1 MSGTIIKTKFSLV
14 NAQPASNALQQG
26 EQAYSYISNK
36 MWIGWDNGGVID
48 PIAIGGKFYTDQL
61 KASSVDFG
69 KTIASHAIITDSAN
83 KIDLINIDNI
93 TIDGN
98 TITTTN
104 TNGDLTV
111 NPNGTGSLNIQANT
125 DVVGNLTVSGTS
137 TFTGQT
143 TLASLNVTDLTSGRV
158 VLAGTSGEIED
169 SGNLTFTGSLLTLT
183 GNEAITGTLDV
194 NGQSTLASLNVE
206 DLTATRLTFAGT
218 SGELVDSGNL
228 IFDGSKL
235 TITGNE
241 QITGTLN
248 VDSQATLASLNVED
262 LTSTRV
268 TFAGTSGELTDS
280 ANFTWA
286 SNTLTIAGSAA
297 VDNVR
302 IDGNTI
308 SAIDANGALTI
319 TPSGT
324 GVVTIDTTTGL
335 IVASGSEASRPAPG
349 VIGNGA
355 IRYNQTSNRFEG
367 TVSGSWTGLGGVVDI
382 DQDTYIVA
390 EEAADEDVLRFYA
403 AGTQEMTV
411 DALGVTVTDQITTP
425 IANITTDNVT
435 TANIGTA
442 NITTQLQ
449 VDADANFTV
458 GIDVL
463 SGDVDITDNLN
474 VQGNAVIDGNLTVN
488 GTTTSVNS
496 TVTTLNDPVIKVGD
510 GSTVAVDLIDR
521 GVNFDYGDGTSVK
534 TGFFGFDN
542 ATNRFSYKPI
552 VNTTDEDYDAPW
564 GDAQFGQLFLS
575 GDATFANNLVLSSNT
590 ISITAGD
597 LTITPAGGDTTITGN
612 VQITTDL
619 VVNGNV
625 TFDNDVPI
633 TSGGTG
639 MSSFTGNGIFISNGA
654 GTSLTFV
661 TGSLYDIVQF
671 NASGVPV
678 ASNIIDGGT
687 F

>member
-36 MWIGWDNGGVID
+36 LWIGWDNAGVID

-83 KIDLINIDNI
+83 KIDLINIDNV

-104 TNGDLTV
+104 TNGNLTV
-111 NPNGTGSLNIQANT
+111 NPNGTGSFDIQANT
-125 DVVGNLTVSGTS
+125 DVVGNLTVSGT
-137 TFTGQT
+137 TIFTGQT
-143 TLASLNVTDLTSGRV
+143 TLSSLNVTDLTNGRV
-158 VLAGTSGEIED
+158 I
-169 SGNLTFTGSLLTLT
+169 
-183 GNEAITGTLDV
+183 
-194 NGQSTLASLNVE
+194 
-206 DLTATRLTFAGT
+206 FAG
-218 SGELVDSGNL
+218 
-228 IFDGSKL
+228 
-235 TITGNE
+235 
-241 QITGTLN
+241 
-248 VDSQATLASLNVED
+248 A
-262 LTSTRV
+262 
-268 TFAGTSGELTDS
+268 SGELTDS
-280 ANFTWA
+280 ANFTWG
-286 SNTLTIAGSAA
+286 SNTLTINGSTAI
-297 VDNVR
+297 DNVR

-308 SAIDANGALTI
+308 SAIDANGSLTI

-324 GVVTIDTTTGL
+324 GVVTIDATTGL
-335 IVASGSEASRPAPG
+335 IVASGSEASRPAAG

-390 EEAADEDVLRFYA
+390 EEAADEDHLRFYA
-403 AGTQEMTV
+403 AGTQEAYINNGGMWI
-411 DALGVTVTDQITTP
+411 TDQITSP
-425 IANITTDNVT
+425 IANITTGVIT

-442 NITTQLQ
+442 NVTTQLQ
-449 VDADANFTV
+449 VNADANFTV
-458 GIDVL
+458 GIDVTA
-463 SGDVDITDNLN
+463 GDVDITDNLN
-474 VQGNAVIDGNLTVN
+474 VLGNAVIDGNLTVN

-510 GSTVAVDLIDR
+510 GSTIAVDLIDR
-521 GVNFDYGDGTSVK
+521 GINFDYGDGTAVK

-542 ATNRFSYKPI
+542 ATNRFAYKPI
-552 VNTTDEDYDAPW
+552 VDTTDEDYDAPW

-575 GDATFANNLVLSSNT
+575 GDATVADNLVLSSNT
-590 ISITAGD
+590 IVTTAGD

-619 VVNGNV
+619 VVNGDV
-625 TFDNDVPI
+625 TFDLDVPV

-639 MSSFTGNGIFISNGA
+639 MSSFTGNGVFISNGA

-661 TGSLYDIVQF
+661 TGALYDIVQF

-678 ASNIIDGGT
+678 ASNVIDGGT

>member
-69 KTIASHAIITDSAN
+69 KTIASHAIITDNAN

-104 TNGDLTV
+104 TNGTLTV
-111 NPNGTGSLNIQANT
+111 NPNGTGSFDIQANT
-125 DVVGNLTVSGTS
+125 DVVGNLTVSGT
-137 TFTGQT
+137 TIFTGQT
-143 TLASLNVTDLTSGRV
+143 
-158 VLAGTSGEIED
+158 
-169 SGNLTFTGSLLTLT
+169 
-183 GNEAITGTLDV
+183 
-194 NGQSTLASLNVE
+194 
-206 DLTATRLTFAGT
+206 
-218 SGELVDSGNL
+218 
-228 IFDGSKL
+228 
-235 TITGNE
+235 
-241 QITGTLN
+241 
-248 VDSQATLASLNVED
+248 TLASLNVED

-268 TFAGTSGELTDS
+268 IFAGISGELTDS

-403 AGTQEMTV
+403 AGTQELTV

-435 TANIGTA
+435 TANIATA

-521 GVNFDYGDGTSVK
+521 GVNFDYGDGTAVK

-552 VNTTDEDYDAPW
+552 VNTTDENYVAPW
-564 GDAQFGQLFLS
+564 GDAQFGALFLS
-575 GDATFANNLVLSSNT
+575 GDATVADNLVLSANGIVT
-590 ISITAGD
+590 VAGD
-597 LTITPAGGDTTITGN
+597 LTIAPAGGDTTITGN

-639 MSSFTGNGIFISNGA
+639 MSSFTGNGVFISNGA

-661 TGSLYDIVQF
+661 TGALYDIVQF

-678 ASNIIDGGT
+678 ASNVIDGGT

>member
-36 MWIGWDNGGVID
+36 LWIGWDNAGVID

-83 KIDLINIDNI
+83 KIDLINIDNV

-104 TNGDLTV
+104 TNGNLTV
-111 NPNGTGSLNIQANT
+111 NPNGTGSFDIQANT
-125 DVVGNLTVSGTS
+125 DVVGNLTVSGT
-137 TFTGQT
+137 TIFTGQT
-143 TLASLNVTDLTSGRV
+143 TLSSLNVTDLTNGRV
-158 VLAGTSGEIED
+158 I
-169 SGNLTFTGSLLTLT
+169 
-183 GNEAITGTLDV
+183 
-194 NGQSTLASLNVE
+194 
-206 DLTATRLTFAGT
+206 FAG
-218 SGELVDSGNL
+218 
-228 IFDGSKL
+228 
-235 TITGNE
+235 
-241 QITGTLN
+241 
-248 VDSQATLASLNVED
+248 A
-262 LTSTRV
+262 
-268 TFAGTSGELTDS
+268 SGELTDS
-280 ANFTWA
+280 ANFTWG
-286 SNTLTIAGSAA
+286 SNTLTINGSTAI
-297 VDNVR
+297 DNVR

-308 SAIDANGALTI
+308 SAIDANGSLTI

-324 GVVTIDTTTGL
+324 GVVTIDATTGL
-335 IVASGSEASRPAPG
+335 IVASGSEASRPAAG

>member
-26 EQAYSYISNK
+26 EQAYSYISDK
-36 MWIGWDNGGVID
+36 LWIGWDNSGVID

-61 KASSVDFG
+61 KASSADFG
-69 KTIASHAIITDSAN
+69 KTIANHAIITDSDN

-104 TNGDLTV
+104 TNGNLTV

-125 DVVGNLTVSGTS
+125 HIVGNLTVSGTQS
-137 TFTGQT
+137 FTGQT
-143 TLASLNVTDLTSGRV
+143 TLASVNVTDLTS
-158 VLAGTSGEIED
+158 
-169 SGNLTFTGSLLTLT
+169 
-183 GNEAITGTLDV
+183 
-194 NGQSTLASLNVE
+194 
-206 DLTATRLTFAGT
+206 TRLVFAGAA
-218 SGELVDSGNL
+218 GEL
-228 IFDGSKL
+228 
-235 TITGNE
+235 
-241 QITGTLN
+241 Q
-248 VDSQATLASLNVED
+248 
-262 LTSTRV
+262 
-268 TFAGTSGELTDS
+268 DS
-280 ANFTWA
+280 ANLTWDA
-286 SNTLTIAGSAA
+286 NTLTIAGSAA

-302 IDGNTI
+302 IDGNTV
-308 SAIDANGALTI
+308 SAIDANGSLTI

-324 GVVTIDTTTGL
+324 GIVTIDTTTGL
-335 IVASGSEASRPAPG
+335 VVASGSEASRPSAG
-349 VIGNGA
+349 TIGNGA

-367 TVSGSWTGLGGVVDI
+367 VVSGAWTGLGGVVDI
-382 DQDTYIVA
+382 DQDTYITA
-390 EEAADEDVLRFYA
+390 EEASDDDTLRFYA
-403 AGTQEMTV
+403 AGTEEAYITSGGMWI
-411 DALGVTVTDQITTP
+411 TDQITTP
-425 IANITTDNVT
+425 IANITTENTT

-442 NITTQLQ
+442 NISTQLQ

-458 GIDVL
+458 GIDVT

-521 GVNFDYGDGTSVK
+521 GVNFDYGDGTAVK

-542 ATNRFSYKPI
+542 ATNRFSYKP
-552 VNTTDEDYDAPW
+552 VVDTTDEDYDAPW

-575 GDATFANNLVLSSNT
+575 GDATVANNLVLSANGIVT
-590 ISITAGD
+590 NVGD
-597 LTITPAGGDTTITGN
+597 LTIAPAGGDTTITGTAT
-612 VQITTDL
+612 VSSDL
-619 VVNGNV
+619 TVNGNV
-625 TFDNDVPI
+625 TFANAVPV

-639 MSSFTGNGIFISNGA
+639 MSSFTGNGVMVANGA
-654 GTSLTFV
+654 GTAMSFV
-661 TGSLYDIVQF
+661 TGSLYDIIQF

-678 ASNIIDGGT
+678 ASNVIDGGT